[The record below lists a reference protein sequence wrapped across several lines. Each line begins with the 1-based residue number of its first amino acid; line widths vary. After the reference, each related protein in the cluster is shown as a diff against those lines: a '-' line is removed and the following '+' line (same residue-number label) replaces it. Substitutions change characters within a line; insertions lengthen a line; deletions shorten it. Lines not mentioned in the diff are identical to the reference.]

1 MYAVIRT
8 GGKQY
13 KVAPQD
19 VLQIEKI
26 EGEAGHALQF
36 PDVLM
41 VAGEGEPKVGS
52 PLVLGAAVS
61 AEVVEQGRGPKV
73 IIFKKRR
80 RQNYRRKKGHRQ
92 ELTTVRILEILTDVQ
107 APAPAAKESKA
118 APAPAADPAGEAESA
133 KARVK
138 KPVAE
143 AAPEGQAQA
152 KVAAPEAE
160 MKAAALE
167 AEVKKAK
174 AAKPK
179 AEEGAGAKPAA
190 PKKPRAKKAD

>member
-26 EGEAGHALQF
+26 EGAAGEAVQF

-41 VAGEGEPKVGS
+41 VAGEGEPSVGS
-52 PLVLGAAVS
+52 PLVSGAVVS

-92 ELTTVRILEILTDVQ
+92 DLTTVRILEILTDGR
-107 APAPAAKESKA
+107 PLTEDKEAVRARANK
-118 APAPAADPAGEAESA
+118 PEADAVPETS
-133 KARVK
+133 VS
-138 KPVAE
+138 AE
-143 AAPEGQAQA
+143 AAAE
-152 KVAAPEAE
+152 AASANS
-160 MKAAALE
+160 
-167 AEVKKAK
+167 
-174 AAKPK
+174 
-179 AEEGAGAKPAA
+179 AGEKTAA
-190 PKKPRAKKAD
+190 PKKPRVMKAE